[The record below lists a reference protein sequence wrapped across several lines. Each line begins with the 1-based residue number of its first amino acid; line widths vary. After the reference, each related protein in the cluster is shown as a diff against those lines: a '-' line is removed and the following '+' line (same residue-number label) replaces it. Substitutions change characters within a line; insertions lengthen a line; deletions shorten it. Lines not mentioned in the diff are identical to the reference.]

1 LGGSQA
7 SKKSYASYRSMGS
20 KVSKNKHEYKN
31 SQNYK
36 VGESPIIPLLPISK
50 GKGGGKKDE

>member
-1 LGGSQA
+1 
-7 SKKSYASYRSMGS
+7 MGS
-20 KVSKNKHEYKN
+20 KVSKNKNEYKN